1 LLCKGRMAHAA
12 QFGLWRVPTAMS
24 DPKNTDQAT
33 QQKSSAAET
42 ARQEGAQGRTGK
54 GPGDTVSDGAV
65 DTSDPAEAAKITDVA
80 DEVHANA

>member
-24 DPKNTDQAT
+24 DPKDT
-33 QQKSSAAET
+33 QPKAPAAET
-42 ARQEGAQGRTGK
+42 ARQEGTQGRTGK
-54 GPGDTVSDGAV
+54 GPGDTVNDGAV
-65 DTSDPAEAAKITDVA
+65 DTSDPAVAAKITDVA

>member
-1 LLCKGRMAHAA
+1 
-12 QFGLWRVPTAMS
+12 MS
-24 DPKNTDQAT
+24 DPKHTHSDANKPTV
-33 QQKSSAAET
+33 AET

-65 DTSDPAEAAKITDVA
+65 DASDPAVQAEATEIA